1 MNSGDAEAA
10 AASKK
15 ARCKKEKKKKR
26 KDDCGA
32 AEASAAD
39 EEIVH
44 DKKRKKQLQQKK
56 NGDDVAVPNRKTTV
70 SIAVAGSII
79 DNAQSLELAT
89 LLAGQIARAAT
100 VFRIDEVVV
109 FDSNSSVE
117 NSGDDVESGARF
129 LVRILQ
135 YLETPQYL
143 RRRLF
148 PMHNNLKFV
157 GLLPPLD
164 APHHLRK
171 HEWSE
176 FREERNRELLRV
188 DDKLHLSVF
197 SISISHTYVKT
208 SSAMQTPSPSAAPPP
223 PLLATPPQPPPW
235 TSSISRGAQNVLVE
249 QMLEPGK
256 RVTIAMGTN
265 RDITTACKRKI
276 VSPSSPRDEM
286 ELYWGYKVRYASN
299 LGGVFSDSP
308 YKEGYD
314 YIIGTSEHGKI
325 ISSSELILPSF
336 RHLLIAFGGLAGL
349 EECIEEDRNLKGKG
363 VDDVFNTYLNT
374 CPSQGSRTIRTEEAL
389 LISLQ
394 YFQDP
399 IRRAG

>member
-1 MNSGDAEAA
+1 MNPAEFER
-10 AASKK
+10 
-15 ARCKKEKKKKR
+15 ARFNMDKKEKRKKR
-26 KDDCGA
+26 KGAQQHDCGPG
-32 AEASAAD
+32 ETD
-39 EEIVH
+39 EKIVNEKQMSGE
-44 DKKRKKQLQQKK
+44 DTAGPKRKM
-56 NGDDVAVPNRKTTV
+56 TV

-109 FDSNSSVE
+109 FDSNPSVD
-117 NSGDDVESGARF
+117 NGGDGEESGARF
-129 LVRILQ
+129 LVRILE

-148 PMHNNLKFV
+148 PMHKNLKFV

-164 APHHLRK
+164 APHHVRK

-176 FREERNRELLRV
+176 FREGVTLDGDRSKGTLV
-188 DDKLHLSVF
+188 DVGLS
-197 SISISHTYVKT
+197 K
-208 SSAMQTPSPSAAPPP
+208 
-223 PLLATPPQPPPW
+223 
-235 TSSISRGAQNVLVE
+235 NVLVE
-249 QMLEPGK
+249 QILEPGK
-256 RVTIAMGTN
+256 RVTVAMGTD
-265 RDITTACKRKI
+265 RDILKVRK
-276 VSPSSPRDEM
+276 VVPPSSPKDEM

-299 LGGVFSDSP
+299 LSGVFSDSQ

-325 ISSSELILPSF
+325 MSSSELNLPSL

-349 EECIEEDRNLKGKG
+349 EESIEEDRNLKGKG
-363 VDDVFNTYLNT
+363 VNDIFTAYLNT

>member
-1 MNSGDAEAA
+1 MAITHNCIWG
-10 AASKK
+10 KG
-15 ARCKKEKKKKR
+15 KR
-26 KDDCGA
+26 
-32 AEASAAD
+32 
-39 EEIVH
+39 
-44 DKKRKKQLQQKK
+44 
-56 NGDDVAVPNRKTTV
+56 
-70 SIAVAGSII
+70 
-79 DNAQSLELAT
+79 
-89 LLAGQIARAAT
+89 
-100 VFRIDEVVV
+100 
-109 FDSNSSVE
+109 
-117 NSGDDVESGARF
+117 
-129 LVRILQ
+129 
-135 YLETPQYL
+135 
-143 RRRLF
+143 
-148 PMHNNLKFV
+148 M
-157 GLLPPLD
+157 
-164 APHHLRK
+164 
-171 HEWSE
+171 
-176 FREERNRELLRV
+176 
-188 DDKLHLSVF
+188 
-197 SISISHTYVKT
+197 
-208 SSAMQTPSPSAAPPP
+208 
-223 PLLATPPQPPPW
+223 
-235 TSSISRGAQNVLVE
+235 NVLVE

>member
-15 ARCKKEKKKKR
+15 VRCNKEKKKKR

-32 AEASAAD
+32 GEASAAD

-56 NGDDVAVPNRKTTV
+56 NGDDLAVPNRKTTV
-70 SIAVAGSII
+70 
-79 DNAQSLELAT
+79 
-89 LLAGQIARAAT
+89 
-100 VFRIDEVVV
+100 VV
-109 FDSNSSVE
+109 FDSNPSVE
-117 NSGDDVESGARF
+117 NSGDGVESGARF

-148 PMHNNLKFV
+148 PMHHNLKGCCPHSMHHTICASMS
-157 GLLPPLD
+157 GLNF
-164 APHHLRK
+164 AK
-171 HEWSE
+171 
-176 FREERNRELLRV
+176 
-188 DDKLHLSVF
+188 
-197 SISISHTYVKT
+197 
-208 SSAMQTPSPSAAPPP
+208 
-223 PLLATPPQPPPW
+223 
-235 TSSISRGAQNVLVE
+235 NVLVE

-256 RVTIAMGTN
+256 RVTVAMGTN

-286 ELYWGYKVRYASN
+286 ELYWGYNVRYASN

-374 CPSQGSRTIRTEEAL
+374 CPSQGSRTIRTENRDRKDSMVINMKILTGTKTFNTKFKTRMKVVKYLENAL
-389 LISLQ
+389 ELDEIFVGVDNQHGIAVEGEPDEEVALQSRKIRSSRAEMLSKNLITCLPVQLTMKSIHWNS
-394 YFQDP
+394 FT
-399 IRRAG
+399 R

>member
-56 NGDDVAVPNRKTTV
+56 NGDDVAVPNRKTT
-70 SIAVAGSII
+70 
-79 DNAQSLELAT
+79 
-89 LLAGQIARAAT
+89 LAGQIARAAT

-176 FREERNRELLRV
+176 FREGVTLDGDRSMGTFV
-188 DDKLHLSVF
+188 DVGLS
-197 SISISHTYVKT
+197 K
-208 SSAMQTPSPSAAPPP
+208 
-223 PLLATPPQPPPW
+223 
-235 TSSISRGAQNVLVE
+235 NVLVE

-336 RHLLIAFGGLAGL
+336 RKHFSSLS
-349 EECIEEDRNLKGKG
+349 
-363 VDDVFNTYLNT
+363 NTSKTPLGELDSKCGNSCKLNN
-374 CPSQGSRTIRTEEAL
+374 
-389 LISLQ
+389 
-394 YFQDP
+394 
-399 IRRAG
+399 